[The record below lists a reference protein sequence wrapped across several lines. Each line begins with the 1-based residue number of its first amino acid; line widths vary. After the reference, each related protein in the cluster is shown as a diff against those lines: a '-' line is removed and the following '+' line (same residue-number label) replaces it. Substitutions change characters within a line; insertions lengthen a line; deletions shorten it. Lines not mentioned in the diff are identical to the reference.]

1 MPTSISL
8 NDRSDWMW
16 FFPSLG
22 LLTFWKCLLNKNKNE
37 NAKKK
42 SQITNCILLN
52 YINWTIFIISMLMSN
67 FSDIFRLMSF
77 PFPSNK
83 VVSVWKNMLWRNP
96 AVDIGSQQQS
106 FGNFFLIH
114 YWTIFLSTFH
124 IAWSDFFFLNRSQF
138 LRENAWPHLKCIS
151 LLEHRPNTMCT
162 T

>member
-124 IAWSDFFFLNRSQF
+124 IAWSDFFFFKQKSVPQR
-138 LRENAWPHLKCIS
+138 KCLTPSKMYI
-151 LLEHRPNTMCT
+151 TVGAQT
-162 T
+162 

>member
-8 NDRSDWMW
+8 NDRSEWMW

-42 SQITNCILLN
+42 SQTTNCILLN

-114 YWTIFLSTFH
+114 YWTIFLSIFH
-124 IAWSDFFFLNRSQF
+124 IAWSDFFFFKQKSVPQR
-138 LRENAWPHLKCIS
+138 KCLTPSKMYI
-151 LLEHRPNTMCT
+151 TVGAQT
-162 T
+162 

>member
-42 SQITNCILLN
+42 SQTTNCILLN

-106 FGNFFLIH
+106 FWNFFLIH

-124 IAWSDFFFLNRSQF
+124 IAWSDFFFFKQKSVPQR
-138 LRENAWPHLKCIS
+138 KCLTPSKMYI
-151 LLEHRPNTMCT
+151 TVGAQT
-162 T
+162 